1 MAEDYRGGLRQL
13 KAPLKKLS
21 ALFGKGGAEQ
31 SLGHEFLWV
40 VAGMLFS
47 MLGGLLT
54 VKILSNML
62 EITEFG
68 EYTLLFSIASFMI
81 SVFFTTLG
89 QINLRY
95 IIIARDAGELDR
107 FKAWQ
112 HSTFLGLAL
121 LSALLLLPVAQYAG
135 NMQDNRMAMFICLS
149 VLILV
154 WGKQISQQ
162 FVLMA
167 FRLRKEI
174 GMSQIIGAIAR
185 PLGVLAAVL
194 WVGQNPE
201 FAILGL
207 AMGFLLLAISQQYFL
222 NRYWQRM
229 EQDSGQPRTGTAGR
243 DVLNMKNYL
252 SYGMTYALIGLATIT
267 VLIADR
273 WLLSF
278 FGTLK
283 QVAIYAAL
291 MQVALAPVAF
301 SHAVL
306 SRLAA
311 PILFSSQKA
320 GTAHIGKRQYSILV
334 LAWLGISGIVLLGA
348 VLFHPAIV
356 RLLTNSDFA
365 EYSYLLPWM
374 VLGLLLERTMQVL
387 ELKGSVLLQTRAYMV
402 SRLSLIASVPLFEY
416 LFLLVYG
423 FDWLVLGLIVATGLG
438 VVSTLLINRFV
449 LRSSVWHARGD
460 QKPPGQD

>member
-1 MAEDYRGGLRQL
+1 MAADHKGGVRQL
-13 KAPLKKLS
+13 KALREKLA
-21 ALFGKGGAEQ
+21 ALFRKDGAGQ

-47 MLGGLLT
+47 MVGGLLT

-62 EITEFG
+62 EINRFG
-68 EYTLLFSIASFMI
+68 EYTLLFSIVSFMI
-81 SVFFTTLG
+81 SVLFTTLG

-95 IIIARDAGELDR
+95 ITIARDAGELDKFR
-107 FKAWQ
+107 AWQ
-112 HSTFLGLAL
+112 HKGFLGLTL
-121 LSALLLLPVAQYAG
+121 LAAFLLLPVARYIGSASNG
-135 NMQDNRMAMFICLS
+135 WLAIFFCLM
-149 VLILV
+149 ILTII

-162 FVLMA
+162 FVLMS

-174 GMSQIIGAIAR
+174 GISQVIGAIAR
-185 PLGVLAAVL
+185 PLGVLVAVI

-207 AMGFLLLAISQQYFL
+207 AMGFLLLLISQQYFL
-222 NRYWQRM
+222 NRYWQRSKQ
-229 EQDSGQPRTGTAGR
+229 ESRPVQSGMTGR
-243 DVLNMKNYL
+243 NMLNTKSYL
-252 SYGMTYALIGLATIT
+252 TYGATYALIGLATVT

-311 PILFSSQKA
+311 PILFSNRKA
-320 GTAHIGKRQYSILV
+320 GAAHVGKRQYTILLLV
-334 LAWLGISGIVLLGA
+334 WIGISAVVLLGA
-348 VLFHPAIV
+348 ALFHPVIV
-356 RLLTNSDFA
+356 RLLTNSGFA

-387 ELKGSVLLQTRAYMV
+387 ELKGSVLLQTRAYIV
-402 SRLSLIASVPLFEY
+402 SRVSLIVSVPLFEY
-416 LFLLVYG
+416 LFLRLYG
-423 FDWLVLGLIVATGLG
+423 FDWLVMGLIVATGFG
-438 VVSTLLINRFV
+438 VISTLLINRFV
-449 LRSSVWHARGD
+449 LRASV
-460 QKPPGQD
+460 

>member
-1 MAEDYRGGLRQL
+1 MNALF
-13 KAPLKKLS
+13 KKLA
-21 ALFGKGGAEQ
+21 ALFRKDGAEQ

-47 MLGGLLT
+47 MVGGLLT
-54 VKILSNML
+54 VKILSNLL
-62 EITEFG
+62 EINKFG

-81 SVFFTTLG
+81 SVLFTTLG

-95 IIIARDAGELDR
+95 ITIARAAGELEK

-112 HSTFLGLAL
+112 HNGFLGLAL
-121 LSALLLLPVAQYAG
+121 VSVFLLLPAARYVGNAQDGWIAIFLSLL
-135 NMQDNRMAMFICLS
+135 ALTFI
-149 VLILV
+149 

-174 GMSQIIGAIAR
+174 GMSQVVGAIAR
-185 PLGVLAAVL
+185 PLGVLVAVV
-194 WVGQNPE
+194 WIGQNPE

-207 AMGFLLLAISQQYFL
+207 ALGFLLLAVSQQYFL
-222 NRYWQRM
+222 NRYWQRI
-229 EQDSGQPRTGTAGR
+229 GQESRLVSTDMAGQSM
-243 DVLNMKNYL
+243 LNTKSYL
-252 SYGMTYALIGLATIT
+252 TYGATYALIGLATIT

-278 FGTLK
+278 FGSLK

-311 PILFSSQKA
+311 PILFSNQKA
-320 GTAHIGKRQYSILV
+320 GAAHVGRKQYILLV
-334 LAWLGISGIVLLGA
+334 LVWLGISAVVLLGA
-348 VLFHPAIV
+348 VLFHPVIV
-356 RLLTNSDFA
+356 RLLTNAGFA

-387 ELKGSVLLQTRAYMV
+387 ELKGSVLLKTKAYIV
-402 SRLSLIASVPLFEY
+402 SRISLIISVPLFEY
-416 LFLLVYG
+416 LFLRAYG
-423 FDWLVLGLIVATGLG
+423 FDWLVMGLIVATGLG

-449 LRSSVWHARGD
+449 LRASA
-460 QKPPGQD
+460 Q